1 MNPRSLAFRL
11 TAWYTLLLGATFIL
25 VATVTFYGL
34 QHYLRSNARDALR
47 RRATEVEQILTRAA
61 TDASDAAIAQ
71 EVELHLAPEANNR
84 FVRITRVPG
93 KVVFLSGP
101 PADGGFNRFDVVARL
116 PTGNTAIGVENNKTA
131 AEFDSTIIPDQHL
144 IVGATSVDTVSGRYV
159 LEIGASMLP
168 METALARLSDLLG
181 LLLPTLIGCAAVGG
195 YLLVTWALRPVD
207 RLSQTA
213 EQMSLQNLSLRLPVV
228 ATGDALERLSISLNN
243 MLGRLRD
250 SVQSSRRF
258 LADASHE
265 LRTPLTVIKGELQE
279 LSNEGDITAEGLR
292 ERVGS
297 VLEEVARLEHLV
309 SGLLALSRLD
319 AGETQREPA
328 ELDLAELVRS
338 TAEQMRLMAEDR
350 GISIELSGLQSAF
363 IQGDRSRIK
372 QIIVNL
378 LDNAIRF
385 TPPRGSV
392 IARTSEDE
400 THALLEVIDTGIGI
414 PKASLPLV
422 FDRFYRADE
431 ARSRDD
437 GGAGLGL
444 SIVKSICAM
453 HGAEIEVSSQ
463 LGEGS
468 CFRVRF
474 PRRPLS
480 LSPASPARP
489 ASVANSSE
497 GVRPPAERIL
507 APNLSVGGSARS
519 ARS

>member
-25 VATVTFYGL
+25 VAVVIFYGL
-34 QHYLRSNARDALR
+34 QQYLRANARDTIKR
-47 RRATEVEQILTRAA
+47 RVTEVAQLLARAPA
-61 TDASDAAIAQ
+61 SRPDDAIGP
-71 EVELHLAPEANNR
+71 EVELHLAPEINNR
-84 FVRITRVPG
+84 FIRITRIPG
-93 KVVFLSGP
+93 QVVYLSGA
-101 PADGGFNRFDVVARL
+101 PADGSFNRFDVASRL
-116 PTGNTAIGVENNKTA
+116 PLGGSKSANALV
-131 AEFDSTIIPDQHL
+131 STLLPDQHL
-144 IVGATSVDTVSGRYV
+144 IVGASGADTVSGRYMV
-159 LEIGASMLP
+159 ELGVSTLP
-168 METALARLSDLLG
+168 IETALTRLAELLG
-181 LLLPTLIGCAAVGG
+181 VLLPCLIGCAGMGG
-195 YLLVTWALRPVD
+195 YLLVSRALRPVD

-213 EQMSLQNLSLRLPVV
+213 EMMSLQDLSLRLPVV
-228 ATGDALERLSISLNN
+228 ATGDALERLSISLNK

-279 LSNEGDITAEGLR
+279 LSNEGALSGEALR

-309 SGLLALSRLD
+309 SGLLMLSRLD
-319 AGETQREPA
+319 AGETLGERV
-328 ELDLAELVRS
+328 ELDLAELARS

-350 GISIELSGLQSAF
+350 GIAIEPTGLQRAAV
-363 IQGDRSRIK
+363 QGDRSRIK

-385 TPPRGSV
+385 TPAGGSV
-392 IARTSEDE
+392 ILRTFEDE
-400 THALLEVIDTGIGI
+400 SCTVLEVQDTGVGI
-414 PKASLPLV
+414 PSESMPLV
-422 FDRFYRADE
+422 FERFYRADE

-444 SIVKSICAM
+444 SIVKSICSM
-453 HGAEIEVSSQ
+453 HGADIGVSSR

-474 PRRPLS
+474 PRQRVS
-480 LSPASPARP
+480 LIATSPA
-489 ASVANSSE
+489 E
-497 GVRPPAERIL
+497 DF
-507 APNLSVGGSARS
+507 
-519 ARS
+519 

>member
-25 VATVTFYGL
+25 VATVTFFGL
-34 QHYLRSNARDALR
+34 QHYLRSNVRDSLR
-47 RRATEVEQILTRAA
+47 RRATEVEQILARAP
-61 TDASDAAIAQ
+61 TDAADDAIAQ
-71 EVELHLAPEANNR
+71 EIELHLAPEANNR
-84 FVRITRVPG
+84 FIRVTRSPG
-93 KVVFLSGP
+93 KLVFLSGP
-101 PADGGFNRFDVVARL
+101 PSDGSFNRFDFAARL
-116 PTGNTAIGVENNKTA
+116 PSGNTKTA
-131 AEFDSTIIPDQHL
+131 AEFPTAILPEQHL
-144 IVGATSVDTVSGRYV
+144 IVGATSTDTVSGHYV
-159 LEIGASMLP
+159 LEIGLSMLSIE
-168 METALARLSDLLG
+168 MALARLRDLLAV
-181 LLLPTLIGCAAVGG
+181 LLPTLIGCAAVGG
-195 YLLVTWALRPVD
+195 YLLVKWALRPVD

-279 LSNEGDITAEGLR
+279 LSNEGGLTGDALR

-319 AGETQREPA
+319 AGETQRECA

-350 GISIELSGLQSAF
+350 GIGIELSGLQRAV
-363 IQGDRSRIK
+363 IRGDRSRIK

-385 TPPRGSV
+385 TPARGSV
-392 IARTSEDE
+392 ILRTSEDE
-400 THALLEVIDTGIGI
+400 AYALLEVIDTGIGI

-444 SIVKSICAM
+444 SIVKSICSM
-453 HGAEIEVSSQ
+453 HGGDIEVSSQ

-474 PRRPLS
+474 PRWRVALD
-480 LSPASPARP
+480 PASP
-489 ASVANSSE
+489 VNSSE
-497 GVRPPAERIL
+497 RVPASTGQIL
-507 APNLSVGGSARS
+507 TPSGAG
-519 ARS
+519 

>member
-25 VATVTFYGL
+25 VAAVTFYGL
-34 QHYLRSNARDALR
+34 QHYLRSNAQDSLR
-47 RRATEVEQILTRAA
+47 RRVTEVEQILRRAPVTTA
-61 TDASDAAIAQ
+61 DDAIAQ

-84 FVRITRVPG
+84 FVRVTRFPG
-93 KVVFLSGP
+93 KVVYLSGP
-101 PADGGFNRFDVVARL
+101 PSDGSFNRFDVAARL
-116 PTGNTAIGVENNKTA
+116 PAGSTKTA
-131 AEFDSTIIPDQHL
+131 AEFVSTLLPDQHL
-144 IVGATSVDTVSGRYV
+144 IVGATSIDTVSGRYV
-159 LEIGASMLP
+159 LEIGSSMLAI
-168 METALARLSDLLG
+168 ETALARLIDLLG
-181 LLLPTLIGCAAVGG
+181 VLLPTLIGCAAVGA

-213 EQMSLQNLSLRLPVV
+213 EQISLQNLSLRLPVV

-279 LSNEGDITAEGLR
+279 LSSEAGLTGDAMR

-309 SGLLALSRLD
+309 SGLLMLSRLD
-319 AGETQREPA
+319 AGETQRERT
-328 ELDLAELVRS
+328 ELDLAELARS

-350 GISIELSGLQSAF
+350 GISIELSGLLPAV

-385 TPPRGSV
+385 TPARGSV
-392 IARTSEDE
+392 ILRTTEDAGY
-400 THALLEVIDTGIGI
+400 ALLEVMDTGIGI
-414 PKASLPLV
+414 PKASLPHV
-422 FDRFYRADE
+422 FERFYRADE

-444 SIVKSICAM
+444 SIVRSICSM
-453 HGAEIEVSSQ
+453 HGADIEVSSR

-474 PRRPLS
+474 PRRPVS
-480 LSPASPARP
+480 LCEARP
-489 ASVANSSE
+489 AAGSE
-497 GVRPPAERIL
+497 GLQPSSAEQIL
-507 APNLSVGGSARS
+507 GAQCV
-519 ARS
+519 

>member
-25 VATVTFYGL
+25 VAAVTFYGL
-34 QHYLRSNARDALR
+34 QHYLRSNAQDSLR
-47 RRATEVEQILTRAA
+47 RRVTEVEQILRRAPVTTA
-61 TDASDAAIAQ
+61 DDAIAQ

-84 FVRITRVPG
+84 FVRVTRFPG
-93 KVVFLSGP
+93 KVVYLSGP
-101 PADGGFNRFDVVARL
+101 PSDGSFNRFDVAARL
-116 PTGNTAIGVENNKTA
+116 PAGSTKTA
-131 AEFDSTIIPDQHL
+131 AEFVSTLLPDQHL
-144 IVGATSVDTVSGRYV
+144 IVGATSIDTVSGRYV
-159 LEIGASMLP
+159 LEIGSSMLAI
-168 METALARLSDLLG
+168 ETALARLTDLLG
-181 LLLPTLIGCAAVGG
+181 VLLPTLIGCAAVGA

-213 EQMSLQNLSLRLPVV
+213 EQISLQNLSLRLPVV

-279 LSNEGDITAEGLR
+279 LSSEAGLTGDVMR

-309 SGLLALSRLD
+309 SGLLMLSRLD
-319 AGETQREPA
+319 AGETQRERT
-328 ELDLAELVRS
+328 ELDLAELARS

-350 GISIELSGLQSAF
+350 GISIELSGLLPAV

-385 TPPRGSV
+385 TPARGSV
-392 IARTSEDE
+392 ILRTTEDAGY
-400 THALLEVIDTGIGI
+400 ALLEVMDTGIGI
-414 PKASLPLV
+414 PKASLPHV
-422 FDRFYRADE
+422 FERFYRADE

-444 SIVKSICAM
+444 SIVRSICSM
-453 HGAEIEVSSQ
+453 HGADIEVSSR

-474 PRRPLS
+474 PRRPVS
-480 LSPASPARP
+480 LCEARP
-489 ASVANSSE
+489 AAGSE
-497 GVRPPAERIL
+497 GLQPSSAEQIL
-507 APNLSVGGSARS
+507 GAQCV
-519 ARS
+519 

>member
-11 TAWYTLLLGATFIL
+11 TAWYTLLLGATFIF
-25 VATVTFYGL
+25 VAAVTFYGL
-34 QHYLRSNARDALR
+34 QQYLRSNARDSLR
-47 RRATEVEQILTRAA
+47 RRVTEVEQILMRAPM
-61 TDASDAAIAQ
+61 DAADEAIAQ

-84 FVRITRVPG
+84 FIRVTRNPG
-93 KVVFLSGP
+93 KLVYLSGP
-101 PADGGFNRFDVVARL
+101 PSDGSFNRFDIVARL
-116 PTGNTAIGVENNKTA
+116 PAGNTKTA
-131 AEFDSTIIPDQHL
+131 AEFVSTILPEQHL
-144 IVGATSVDTVSGRYV
+144 IAGVTSADTSSGRYV
-159 LEIGASMLP
+159 LEIGVSMLP
-168 METALARLSDLLG
+168 IETALARLTDLLG
-181 LLLPTLIGCAAVGG
+181 VLLPSLIGCAAVGG
-195 YLLVTWALRPVD
+195 YLLVTRALRPVD

-213 EQMSLQNLSLRLPVV
+213 ERISVQNLSLRLPVD
-228 ATGDALERLSISLNN
+228 ATGDALERLSISLNK

-279 LSNEGDITAEGLR
+279 LSSEGGLTGDALR

-309 SGLLALSRLD
+309 SGLLVLSRFD
-319 AGETQREPA
+319 AGETQHEPA
-328 ELDLAELVRS
+328 ELDLAELARS

-350 GISIELSGLQSAF
+350 GTAIELSGLQSAV
-363 IQGDRSRIK
+363 IQGDRPRIK

-385 TPPRGSV
+385 TPAGGSV
-392 IARTSEDE
+392 ILRTSEDD
-400 THALLEVIDTGIGI
+400 TYALLEVIDTGIGI

-444 SIVKSICAM
+444 SIVKSICSM
-453 HGAEIEVSSQ
+453 HRADIEVSSQ

-474 PRRPLS
+474 PRRLASLGPLG
-480 LSPASPARP
+480 PAHPERDRETPFNA
-489 ASVANSSE
+489 AF
-497 GVRPPAERIL
+497 AEF
-507 APNLSVGGSARS
+507 
-519 ARS
+519 

>member
-25 VATVTFYGL
+25 VAAVTFYGL
-34 QHYLRSNARDALR
+34 QHYLRSNAQDSLR
-47 RRATEVEQILTRAA
+47 RRVTEVEQILRRAPVTTA
-61 TDASDAAIAQ
+61 DDAIAQ

-84 FVRITRVPG
+84 FVRVTRFPG
-93 KVVFLSGP
+93 KVVYLSGP
-101 PADGGFNRFDVVARL
+101 PSDGSFNRFDVAGRL
-116 PTGNTAIGVENNKTA
+116 PAGSTKTA
-131 AEFDSTIIPDQHL
+131 AEFVSTLLPDQHL
-144 IVGATSVDTVSGRYV
+144 IVGATSIDTVSGRYV
-159 LEIGASMLP
+159 LEIGSSMLAI
-168 METALARLSDLLG
+168 ETALARLIDLLG
-181 LLLPTLIGCAAVGG
+181 VLLPTLIGCAAVGA

-213 EQMSLQNLSLRLPVV
+213 EQISLQNLSLRLPVV

-279 LSNEGDITAEGLR
+279 LSSEAGLTGDAMR

-309 SGLLALSRLD
+309 SGLLMLSRLD
-319 AGETQREPA
+319 AGETQRERT
-328 ELDLAELVRS
+328 ELDLAELARS

-350 GISIELSGLQSAF
+350 GISIELSGLLPTV

-385 TPPRGSV
+385 TPARGSV
-392 IARTSEDE
+392 ILRTTEDAGY
-400 THALLEVIDTGIGI
+400 ALLEVMDTGIGI
-414 PKASLPLV
+414 PKASLPHV
-422 FDRFYRADE
+422 FERFYRADE

-444 SIVKSICAM
+444 SIVRSICSM
-453 HGAEIEVSSQ
+453 HGADIEVSSR

-474 PRRPLS
+474 PRRPVS
-480 LSPASPARP
+480 LCEARP
-489 ASVANSSE
+489 AAGSE
-497 GVRPPAERIL
+497 GLQPSSAEQIL
-507 APNLSVGGSARS
+507 GAQCV
-519 ARS
+519 

>member
-11 TAWYTLLLGATFIL
+11 TALYTLLLGATFVL
-25 VATVTFYGL
+25 VAIATFYGL
-34 QHYLRSNARDALR
+34 QHYLRSNARDSLR
-47 RRATEVEQILTRAA
+47 RRATEVEQILLRAP
-61 TDASDAAIAQ
+61 TDAADGAIAQ
-71 EVELHLAPEANNR
+71 EIELHLAPEANNR
-84 FVRITRVPG
+84 FIRVTRIPG
-93 KVVFLSGP
+93 KLVFLSGP
-101 PADGGFNRFDVVARL
+101 PSDGSFNRFDFAARL
-116 PTGNTAIGVENNKTA
+116 PSGNTKTA
-131 AEFDSTIIPDQHL
+131 AEFPTAILPEQHL
-144 IVGATSVDTVSGRYV
+144 IVGATSTETVSGRYV
-159 LEIGASMLP
+159 LEIGVSMLP
-168 METALARLSDLLG
+168 LEIALARLRDLLAV
-181 LLLPTLIGCAAVGG
+181 LLPTLIGCAAVGG
-195 YLLVTWALRPVD
+195 YMLVKWALRPVD

-228 ATGDALERLSISLNN
+228 ASGDALERLSISLNN

-279 LSNEGDITAEGLR
+279 LSNEGGLTGDALR

-309 SGLLALSRLD
+309 SGLLVLSRLD
-319 AGETQREPA
+319 AGETQRECA

-350 GISIELSGLQSAF
+350 GIAIELSALHRAV
-363 IQGDRSRIK
+363 IHGDRSRIK

-385 TPPRGSV
+385 TPARGSV
-392 IARTSEDE
+392 ILRTSEDD
-400 THALLEVIDTGIGI
+400 TYALLEVIDTGVGI

-444 SIVKSICAM
+444 SIVKSICSM
-453 HGAEIEVSSQ
+453 HGADIEVSSQ

-474 PRRPLS
+474 PRRRVS
-480 LSPASPARP
+480 LGPTRP
-489 ASVANSSE
+489 ANTSE
-497 GVRPPAERIL
+497 AVRPDQIL
-507 APNLSVGGSARS
+507 TATGAT
-519 ARS
+519 

>member
-11 TAWYTLLLGATFIL
+11 TAWYTLFLGATFIL
-25 VATVTFYGL
+25 LATVTFYGL
-34 QHYLRSNARDALR
+34 QHYLRSNARDSLG
-47 RRATEVEQILTRAA
+47 RRATEVEQILARAPIGTA
-61 TDASDAAIAQ
+61 DAAIAQ
-71 EVELHLAPEANNR
+71 DVELHLAPEANNR
-84 FVRITRVPG
+84 FIRITRIPG
-93 KVVFLSGP
+93 KLIFLSGP
-101 PADGGFNRFDVVARL
+101 PSDGSFNRFDVAARL
-116 PTGNTAIGVENNKTA
+116 PAGTSAP
-131 AEFDSTIIPDQHL
+131 EFASIILADQHL
-144 IVGATSVDTVSGRYV
+144 IVGAISIDTDSGRYL
-159 LEIGASMLP
+159 LEMGASMLP
-168 METALARLSDLLG
+168 IETALARLTDLLG
-181 LLLPTLIGCAAVGG
+181 VLLPSLIGCAALGG
-195 YLLVTWALRPVD
+195 YMLVTRALRPVD

-213 EQMSLQNLSLRLPVV
+213 EQISLQNLSLRLPVV

-250 SVQSSRRF
+250 AVQSSRRF

-279 LSNEGDITAEGLR
+279 LSNEGGLTGDALR

-309 SGLLALSRLD
+309 SGLLVLSRLD
-319 AGETQREPA
+319 AGETQRQPA
-328 ELDLAELVRS
+328 ELDLAELARS

-350 GISIELSGLQSAF
+350 GISLELSGLQHAVLH
-363 IQGDRSRIK
+363 GDGARIK
-372 QIIVNL
+372 QIVVNL

-392 IARTSEDE
+392 ILRTSADD
-400 THALLEVIDTGIGI
+400 TCALLEVIDTGMGI

-444 SIVKSICAM
+444 SIVKSICSM

-474 PRRPLS
+474 PRRRIS
-480 LSPASPARP
+480 LSEARP
-489 ASVANSSE
+489 ADNSEEANLPVQFKPGLSS
-497 GVRPPAERIL
+497 
-507 APNLSVGGSARS
+507 
-519 ARS
+519 

>member
-25 VATVTFYGL
+25 VAIVTFYGL
-34 QHYLRSNARDALR
+34 QQYLRANARETIR
-47 RRATEVEQILTRAA
+47 RRATEVAQLLVRAPTDVPDDAITR
-61 TDASDAAIAQ
+61 
-71 EVELHLAPEANNR
+71 EVELHLAPEINNR
-84 FVRITRVPG
+84 FIRITRIPG
-93 KVVFLSGP
+93 KVVYLSGP
-101 PADGGFNRFDVVARL
+101 PADGSFNRFDVAARL
-116 PTGNTAIGVENNKTA
+116 AGGDSKTA
-131 AEFDSTIIPDQHL
+131 TAFVSTILPDQHL
-144 IVGATSVDTVSGRYV
+144 IVGATSADTAAGSYVVELGVSTMP
-159 LEIGASMLP
+159 I
-168 METALARLSDLLG
+168 ETALARLTQLLG
-181 LLLPTLIGCAAVGG
+181 ILLPSLIGCAAVGG

-207 RLSQTA
+207 QLSQTA
-213 EQMSLQNLSLRLPVV
+213 ELMSLQNLSLRLPVV
-228 ATGDALERLSISLNN
+228 ASGDALERLSISLNT

-279 LSNEGDITAEGLR
+279 LSNEGGGLSGDALR

-297 VLEEVARLEHLV
+297 VLEEVARLEQLV
-309 SGLLALSRLD
+309 SGLLVLSRLD
-319 AGETQREPA
+319 AGETLHERV

-350 GISIELSGLQSAF
+350 GIAVDLSGLQRAV

-378 LDNAIRF
+378 LDNAVRF
-385 TPPRGSV
+385 TPPAGRVSV
-392 IARTSEDE
+392 RTFEE
-400 THALLEVIDTGIGI
+400 EGCALLEVADTGVGI
-414 PKASLPLV
+414 PKASLPLI

-444 SIVKSICAM
+444 SIVKSICTM
-453 HGAEIEVSSQ
+453 HGADIEVSSQ
-463 LGEGS
+463 PGAGS

-474 PRRPLS
+474 SRRLDALS
-480 LSPASPARP
+480 ASPP
-489 ASVANSSE
+489 QVA
-497 GVRPPAERIL
+497 
-507 APNLSVGGSARS
+507 
-519 ARS
+519 

>member
-25 VATVTFYGL
+25 VAAVTFYGL
-34 QHYLRSNARDALR
+34 QHYLRSNAQDSLR
-47 RRATEVEQILTRAA
+47 RRVTEVEQILRRAPVTTA
-61 TDASDAAIAQ
+61 DDAIAQ

-84 FVRITRVPG
+84 FVRVTRFPG
-93 KVVFLSGP
+93 KVVYLSGP
-101 PADGGFNRFDVVARL
+101 PSDGSFNRFDVAARL
-116 PTGNTAIGVENNKTA
+116 PAGSTKTA
-131 AEFDSTIIPDQHL
+131 AEFVSTLLPDQHL
-144 IVGATSVDTVSGRYV
+144 IVGATSIDTVSGRYV
-159 LEIGASMLP
+159 LEIGSSMLAI
-168 METALARLSDLLG
+168 ETALARLTDLLG
-181 LLLPTLIGCAAVGG
+181 VLLPTLIGCAAVGA

-213 EQMSLQNLSLRLPVV
+213 EQISLQNLSLRLPVV

-279 LSNEGDITAEGLR
+279 LSSEAGLTGDAMR

-309 SGLLALSRLD
+309 SGLLMLSRLD
-319 AGETQREPA
+319 AGETQRERT
-328 ELDLAELVRS
+328 ELDLAELARS

-350 GISIELSGLQSAF
+350 GISIELSGLLPTV

-385 TPPRGSV
+385 TPARGSV
-392 IARTSEDE
+392 ILRTTEDAGY
-400 THALLEVIDTGIGI
+400 ALLEVMDTGIGI
-414 PKASLPLV
+414 PKASLPHV
-422 FDRFYRADE
+422 FERFYRADE

-444 SIVKSICAM
+444 SIVRSICSM
-453 HGAEIEVSSQ
+453 HGADIEVSSR

-474 PRRPLS
+474 PRRPVS
-480 LSPASPARP
+480 LCEARP
-489 ASVANSSE
+489 AAGSE
-497 GVRPPAERIL
+497 GLQPSSAEQIL
-507 APNLSVGGSARS
+507 GAQCV
-519 ARS
+519 

>member
-25 VATVTFYGL
+25 VATVTFFGL
-34 QHYLRSNARDALR
+34 QHYLRSNARDSLR
-47 RRATEVEQILTRAA
+47 RRATEVEQILARAP
-61 TDASDAAIAQ
+61 TDAADDAIAQ
-71 EVELHLAPEANNR
+71 EIELHLAPEANNR
-84 FVRITRVPG
+84 FIRVTRSPG
-93 KVVFLSGP
+93 KLVFLSGP
-101 PADGGFNRFDVVARL
+101 PSDGSFNRFDFAARL
-116 PTGNTAIGVENNKTA
+116 PSGNTKTA
-131 AEFDSTIIPDQHL
+131 AEFPTAILPEQHL
-144 IVGATSVDTVSGRYV
+144 IVGATSTDTVSGHYV
-159 LEIGASMLP
+159 LEIGLSMLSIE
-168 METALARLSDLLG
+168 MALARLRDLLAV
-181 LLLPTLIGCAAVGG
+181 LLPTLIGCAAVGG
-195 YLLVTWALRPVD
+195 YLLVKWALRPVD

-250 SVQSSRRF
+250 SVQSSLRF

-279 LSNEGDITAEGLR
+279 LSNEGGLTGDALR

-319 AGETQREPA
+319 AGETQRECA

-350 GISIELSGLQSAF
+350 GIGIELSGLQRAV
-363 IQGDRSRIK
+363 IRGDRSRIK

-385 TPPRGSV
+385 TPARGSV
-392 IARTSEDE
+392 ILRTSEDE
-400 THALLEVIDTGIGI
+400 AYALLEVIDTGIGI

-444 SIVKSICAM
+444 SIVKSICSM
-453 HGAEIEVSSQ
+453 HGADIEVSSQ

-474 PRRPLS
+474 PRWRVALD
-480 LSPASPARP
+480 PASP
-489 ASVANSSE
+489 VNSSE
-497 GVRPPAERIL
+497 RVPASTGQIL
-507 APNLSVGGSARS
+507 TPSGAG
-519 ARS
+519 

>member
-11 TAWYTLLLGATFIL
+11 TAWYTLLLGATFLL
-25 VATVTFYGL
+25 VAAVTFFGL
-34 QHYLRSNARDALR
+34 QHYLRSNLQDSLR
-47 RRATEVEQILTRAA
+47 RRATEVEQILARAP
-61 TDASDAAIAQ
+61 TDAADDAIAQ
-71 EVELHLAPEANNR
+71 EIELHLAPEANNR
-84 FVRITRVPG
+84 FIRVTRVPG
-93 KVVFLSGP
+93 KLVFLSGP
-101 PADGGFNRFDVVARL
+101 PSDGSFNRFDFAARL
-116 PTGNTAIGVENNKTA
+116 PSGNTKSA
-131 AEFDSTIIPDQHL
+131 AEFHPAILPEQHL
-144 IVGATSVDTVSGRYV
+144 IVGATATDTVSGQYV
-159 LEIGASMLP
+159 LEIGLSMLP
-168 METALARLSDLLG
+168 SEMALARLRDLLAV
-181 LLLPTLIGCAAVGG
+181 LLPTLIGCAAVGG
-195 YLLVTWALRPVD
+195 YLLVMRALRPVD

-279 LSNEGDITAEGLR
+279 LSNEGGLTGDALR

-319 AGETQREPA
+319 AGETQRECA
-328 ELDLAELVRS
+328 ELDLAELARS

-350 GISIELSGLQSAF
+350 GIAIELSALHRAV
-363 IQGDRSRIK
+363 IRGDRSRIK
-372 QIIVNL
+372 QIVVNL

-385 TPPRGSV
+385 TPARGSV
-392 IARTSEDE
+392 ILRTSEDD
-400 THALLEVIDTGIGI
+400 TYALLEVIDTGVGI

-444 SIVKSICAM
+444 SIVKSICSM
-453 HGAEIEVSSQ
+453 HGADIEVSSQ

-474 PRRPLS
+474 PRRRVS
-480 LSPASPARP
+480 LDPAASP
-489 ASVANSSE
+489 ANSSE
-497 GVRPPAERIL
+497 RVRASTGQIL
-507 APNLSVGGSARS
+507 TASGAS
-519 ARS
+519 

>member
-11 TAWYTLLLGATFIL
+11 TAWYTLLLGAIFIL
-25 VATVTFYGL
+25 VATATFYGL
-34 QHYLRSNARDALR
+34 QHYLRSNARDSLR
-47 RRATEVEQILTRAA
+47 RRATEVEQILMRAP
-61 TDASDAAIAQ
+61 TDVADNAIAQ
-71 EVELHLAPEANNR
+71 EIELHLAPEANNR
-84 FVRITRVPG
+84 FIRVTRIPE
-93 KVVFLSGP
+93 KLVFLSGP
-101 PADGGFNRFDVVARL
+101 PSDGSFNRFDFAARL
-116 PTGNTAIGVENNKTA
+116 PSGNTKTA
-131 AEFDSTIIPDQHL
+131 AEFPTAILPEQHL
-144 IVGATSVDTVSGRYV
+144 IVGATSTDTVSGRYV
-159 LEIGASMLP
+159 LEIGLSMLP
-168 METALARLSDLLG
+168 SEIALTRLRDLLAV
-181 LLLPTLIGCAAVGG
+181 LLPTLIGCAAVGG
-195 YLLVTWALRPVD
+195 YLLVVRALRPVD

-228 ATGDALERLSISLNN
+228 ASGDALERLSISLNN

-279 LSNEGDITAEGLR
+279 LSNEGGLTGDALR

-309 SGLLALSRLD
+309 SGLLVLSRFD
-319 AGETQREPA
+319 AGETQRECA
-328 ELDLAELVRS
+328 ELDLAELARS

-350 GISIELSGLQSAF
+350 GIAIELSALHRAA
-363 IQGDRSRIK
+363 IRGDRSRIK

-385 TPPRGSV
+385 TPAKGSV
-392 IARTSEDE
+392 ILRTSEDD
-400 THALLEVIDTGIGI
+400 TYALLEVIDTGVGI
-414 PKASLPLV
+414 PKDSLPLV

-444 SIVKSICAM
+444 SIVKSICSM
-453 HGAEIEVSSQ
+453 HGADIEVSSQ

-474 PRRPLS
+474 PRRLVPLK
-480 LSPASPARP
+480 PAPP
-489 ASVANSSE
+489 ANSSE
-497 GVRPPAERIL
+497 GLQAVSADEIL
-507 APNLSVGGSARS
+507 TAGGASQTGL
-519 ARS
+519 

>member
-25 VATVTFYGL
+25 VAAATFYGL
-34 QHYLRSNARDALR
+34 QHYLRSNARDSLR
-47 RRATEVEQILTRAA
+47 RRTTEVEKILVRAPA
-61 TDASDAAIAQ
+61 DAADLAIAQ
-71 EVELHLAPEANNR
+71 EVELHLAPEATNR
-84 FVRITRVPG
+84 FIRITRIPG
-93 KVVFLSGP
+93 RLVYLSGP
-101 PADGGFNRFDVVARL
+101 PSDGSFNRFDVAARL
-116 PTGNTAIGVENNKTA
+116 PAGSTETA
-131 AEFDSTIIPDQHL
+131 AQFVSTILPGQHL
-144 IVGATSVDTVSGRYV
+144 IVGATSTGTVSGRYV
-159 LEIGASMLP
+159 LEIGVSTLP
-168 METALARLSDLLG
+168 MEAALARLTELLG
-181 LLLPTLIGCAAVGG
+181 VLLPSLIGCAAVGG
-195 YLLVTWALRPVD
+195 YLLVSRALRPVD

-243 MLGRLRD
+243 LLGRLRD

-279 LSNEGDITAEGLR
+279 LSNEGGLTGEALR

-309 SGLLALSRLD
+309 SGLLVLSRLD
-319 AGETQREPA
+319 AGETQRERA
-328 ELDLAELVRS
+328 ELDLAELARS

-350 GISIELSGLQSAF
+350 GISIELSGLQHTVVE
-363 IQGDRSRIK
+363 GDRSRIK

-385 TPPRGSV
+385 TPARGSV
-392 IARTSEDE
+392 ILRTSEDD
-400 THALLEVIDTGIGI
+400 TYALLEVIDTGMGI

-444 SIVKSICAM
+444 SIVKSICSM
-453 HGAEIEVSSQ
+453 HGADIEVSSQ
-463 LGEGS
+463 FGEGS

-474 PRRPLS
+474 PRRLVS
-480 LSPASPARP
+480 LSPARP
-489 ASVANSSE
+489 ANSSE
-497 GVRPPAERIL
+497 GVRTSAERIL
-507 APNLSVGGSARS
+507 TASMGAGTGARHV
-519 ARS
+519 RS